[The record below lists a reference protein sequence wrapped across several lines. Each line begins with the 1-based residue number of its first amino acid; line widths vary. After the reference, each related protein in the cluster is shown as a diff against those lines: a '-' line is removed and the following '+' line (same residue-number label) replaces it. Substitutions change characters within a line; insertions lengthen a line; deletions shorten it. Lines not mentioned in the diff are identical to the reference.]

1 MEKMGLDE
9 VLWEELMK
17 EYVANKGRKAT
28 HSRKEMGYRVGEAEE
43 RETEERDELDS
54 NDEPRFIVTSI
65 NGSGTGHGK
74 RRRAVT
80 DDGGVPSSSASDVP
94 AAKKVKVEVVLNKTN
109 GRGKRGTH
117 KPAHAND
124 LGSSRITNGQ
134 HYVATGK
141 AGFGL
146 PAMIH
151 GLPDVMTSISTSPQ
165 PLAAEFAL
173 PDLIETSPTP
183 PPEASLGTDPPRLP
197 AAHLKAFAPET
208 SANISAST
216 SEPKNTVPIPP
227 YRSIWQ
233 TQNITGT
240 PGAPQPPP
248 SRRLI
253 PPELSLRVLKRA
265 LEDISSDLRYRRIDE
280 QSAMV
285 KFDDVADRIGRRAAL
300 CTGPGADGA

>member
-54 NDEPRFIVTSI
+54 DDEPRFIVMSI

-117 KPAHAND
+117 KPAHANV
-124 LGSSRITNGQ
+124 R
-134 HYVATGK
+134 
-141 AGFGL
+141 
-146 PAMIH
+146 
-151 GLPDVMTSISTSPQ
+151 
-165 PLAAEFAL
+165 
-173 PDLIETSPTP
+173 
-183 PPEASLGTDPPRLP
+183 
-197 AAHLKAFAPET
+197 
-208 SANISAST
+208 
-216 SEPKNTVPIPP
+216 
-227 YRSIWQ
+227 
-233 TQNITGT
+233 
-240 PGAPQPPP
+240 
-248 SRRLI
+248 
-253 PPELSLRVLKRA
+253 
-265 LEDISSDLRYRRIDE
+265 
-280 QSAMV
+280 
-285 KFDDVADRIGRRAAL
+285 
-300 CTGPGADGA
+300 